1 MDSAINSPDSTRRF
15 SDRVA
20 NYVRYRPTYPE
31 GVLAVLRQA
40 TGLSRANVIADIG
53 SGTGISAEC
62 FLHNGN
68 EVFGVEPNLEMRQA
82 AEAQL
87 QHYPKFHSVVGTAEA
102 TTLPAQSVDYVV
114 AAQAFHWFDQPRA
127 KQEFSRILRPDG
139 WVVLIWNSRRVES
152 TAFLRAYESLLQ
164 QYGTDYKQLR
174 SIDTRIEA
182 LRGFFGDGMEMR
194 SLYNEQRFDFESLK
208 GRLLSSSYAP
218 NETHPDFSAM
228 VETLKQI
235 FEQHQAHGE
244 VCVEYDTKVYFGHLD

>member
-1 MDSAINSPDSTRRF
+1 MDSANNRPDPTHRF
-15 SDRVA
+15 SDRVE

-31 GVLAVLRQA
+31 GVLAVLRQE
-40 TGLSRANVIADIG
+40 TGLSNAHAIADIG
-53 SGTGISAEC
+53 SGTGISAEH
-62 FLHNGN
+62 FLRNGN
-68 EVFGVEPNLEMRQA
+68 DVFGVEPNLAMRQA
-82 AEAQL
+82 AESQL
-87 QHYPKFHSVVGTAEA
+87 QSQPKFHSVIGTAEA

-127 KQEFSRILRPDG
+127 KQEFSRILRSNG
-139 WVVLIWNSRRVES
+139 WVVLIWNSRRVDS
-152 TAFLRAYESLLQ
+152 TPFLQAYESLLQ

-174 SIDTRIEA
+174 SINTRVKA
-182 LRGFFGDGMEMR
+182 LRSFLSGGMEMR

-218 NETHPDFSAM
+218 NETHPDFLAM